1 MKKGVIKDV
10 ELLVIS
16 DSKLKVMMDKEDM
29 KKYGLLG
36 SELDYDDPPTRKKL
50 LRILDDVKEQSGFDT
65 AADKL
70 LIQLYPSR
78 DGGSEMFVTKL
89 GLLPVSAEQSLKRS
103 RGVGVFCRG
112 SEIFFTPDFSHLLCM
127 ARLCE
132 GLRYIERSHLYF
144 EEGHGYY
151 LVLDERG
158 SGGTPS
164 PLWPLFEYAD
174 AVSPIR
180 RAYIEEH
187 TDCLMEENAIAT
199 LSALVVSDPPLVL
212 PEA

>member
-1 MKKGVIKDV
+1 M

-29 KKYGLLG
+29 KKYGLVG

-112 SEIFFTPDFSHLLCM
+112 TEIFFAPQLSSILRM
-127 ARLCE
+127 ARLCD
-132 GLRYIERSHLYF
+132 GLRYIECSHLYY
-144 EEGHGYY
+144 EEERGYY
-151 LVLDERG
+151 LLLDERG
-158 SGGTPS
+158 NGGSPS
-164 PLWPLFEYAD
+164 PLWPLLEYGEQIPA
-174 AVSPIR
+174 SR
-180 RAYIEEH
+180 RAYIEEY
-187 TDCLMEENAIAT
+187 TQKLMEGNAIPM
-199 LSALVVSDPPLVL
+199 LSSLFVEESTSLS
-212 PEA
+212 

>member
-1 MKKGVIKDV
+1 M
-10 ELLVIS
+10 ELLVIGE
-16 DSKLKVMMDKEDM
+16 SKLKVMLDRDDM

-36 SELDYDDPPTRKKL
+36 SELNYDDPPTRKKL
-50 LRILDDVKEQSGFDT
+50 LRILDDVKAQSGFDT

-70 LIQLYPSR
+70 LIQLYPSK

-89 GLLPVSAEQSLKRS
+89 GLLPTSAEQSLKRS

-112 SEIFFTPDFSHLLCM
+112 TEIFFTPEFSSVLCM

-132 GLRYIERSHLYF
+132 GLKYIERSHLYY
-144 EEGHGYY
+144 EDDVGYY
-151 LVLDERG
+151 LVLDQRG

-174 AVSPIR
+174 LISSQRGSYLEEYATALISDNAVSQ
-180 RAYIEEH
+180 
-187 TDCLMEENAIAT
+187 
-199 LSALVVSDPPLVL
+199 LSRLLV
-212 PEA
+212 

>member
-1 MKKGVIKDV
+1 M

-16 DSKLKVMMDKEDM
+16 ESKLKVMLDKEDM
-29 KKYGLLG
+29 EKYGLLG

-50 LRILDDVKEQSGFDT
+50 LRVLDDVKEQSGFDT

-70 LIQLYPSR
+70 LIQLYPSK

-112 SEIFFTPDFSHLLCM
+112 TEIFFTPEFSHLLHM
-127 ARLCE
+127 VRFCE
-132 GLRYIERSHLYF
+132 GLRYIERSHLFF

-151 LVLDERG
+151 LVLDQRG

-164 PLWPLFEYAD
+164 PLWPLFEYGD
-174 AVSPIR
+174 PIPPTR

-187 TDCLMEENAIAT
+187 TDFLIEGNAVAILT
-199 LSALVVSDPPLVL
+199 ALAVPDAPLVL
-212 PEA
+212 PET